1 MAKKAPAKAVE
12 VKEEVKAVETVV
24 ETAVKEAPVVE
35 AVPVEAAPVEEAPK
49 KRATKS
55 ASKKTA
61 EKKTAEKK
69 PVAKKTAEKKTAEKK
84 TAEKTSSR
92 KAAPKTN
99 LFIQYQGVELS
110 YADLVERVKA
120 DSGIDSPKS
129 VNIYVKPEDNMVYYV
144 VNENE
149 KVGGFVIA

>member
-12 VKEEVKAVETVV
+12 VKEEVKAVEAVI
-24 ETAVKEAPVVE
+24 ETAVKEAPV
-35 AVPVEAAPVEEAPK
+35 VEAAPVEEAPK
-49 KRATKS
+49 KRATKCV
-55 ASKKTA
+55 SKKTA
-61 EKKTAEKK
+61 EKKS
-69 PVAKKTAEKKTAEKK
+69 VAKKTAEKKTAEKK

-110 YADLVERVKA
+110 YADLIERVKA

-129 VNIYVKPEDNMVYYV
+129 VNLYVKPEDNMVYYV

>member
-12 VKEEVKAVETVV
+12 VKEEVKAVEAVV
-24 ETAVKEAPVVE
+24 ETAVKEAPV
-35 AVPVEAAPVEEAPK
+35 VEAAPVEEAPK

-55 ASKKTA
+55 VSKKTA
-61 EKKTAEKK
+61 EKKS
-69 PVAKKTAEKKTAEKK
+69 VAKKTAEKKTAEKK

-110 YADLVERVKA
+110 YADLIERVKA

-129 VNIYVKPEDNMVYYV
+129 VNLYVKPEDNMVYYV

>member
-1 MAKKAPAKAVE
+1 MAKKAAAKAVE
-12 VKEEVKAVETVV
+12 VKEEVKAVV
-24 ETAVKEAPVVE
+24 ETAVDETPVE
-35 AVPVEAAPVEEAPK
+35 AVAVEAAPVKEAPK
-49 KRATKS
+49 KNA
-55 ASKKTA
+55 KKPA
-61 EKKTAEKK
+61 VKKTAEKK
-69 PVAKKTAEKKTAEKK
+69 PAAKKTAEKKTAEKPVEK
-84 TAEKTSSR
+84 KTSSR
-92 KAAPKTN
+92 KTAPKTN

-110 YADLVERVKA
+110 YADLIERVKA